1 MKSAD
6 QTIILRPRVTEK
18 STALATRPDLG
29 PVYTF
34 EVLKKATKS
43 EVIKVIELMFK
54 VKPVK
59 VAMINLPI
67 KKTFVR
73 GKRGQTAGV
82 RKALVYLKKGD
93 SIEFV

>member
-1 MKSAD
+1 MKSAKP
-6 QTIILRPRVTEK
+6 TIILRPRVTEK
-18 STALATRPDLG
+18 STVLATRANLG

-34 EVLKKATKS
+34 EVQKGSTKNEVAKA
-43 EVIKVIELMFK
+43 IELLFK

-73 GKRGQTAGV
+73 GKKGQTAGV
-82 RKALVYLKKGD
+82 RKALVYLAAGQ
-93 SIEFV
+93 SIDFV

>member
-1 MKSAD
+1 MKNAKS
-6 QTIILRPRVTEK
+6 TIILRPRVTEK
-18 STALATRPDLG
+18 STALATRADHG

-34 EVLKKATKS
+34 EVEKRANKS
-43 EVIKVIELMFK
+43 EIAKAIELLFK

-73 GKRGQTAGV
+73 GKKGQTAGI
-82 RKALVYLKKGD
+82 RKALVYLAPGQ
-93 SIEFV
+93 SIDFV